1 MQFKEV
7 YEKYCQNY
15 AINFPDD
22 LQKLLVEKRE
32 FGLKKYGEISFQSS
46 LENAL
51 GTDTIQHAKEE
62 VIDLINYLIHETYK
76 KSVNRDMVKFKKIE
90 KLLKKSVKIFNKL
103 KEL

>member
-1 MQFKEV
+1 MEFKDT

-15 AINFPDD
+15 AIDFPDD
-22 LQKLLVEKRE
+22 LQKLLIEKRD

-46 LENAL
+46 YENAM
-51 GTDTIQHAKEE
+51 GTDTVQHAKEE

-76 KSVNRDMVKFKKIE
+76 NSVNKDPIKFKKIK
-90 KLLKKSVKIFNKL
+90 KLLKKSIKIYNKL

>member
-1 MQFKEV
+1 MDFNET

-22 LQKLLVEKRE
+22 LQRLLVEKRE

-51 GTDTIQHAKEE
+51 STDTVQHAKEE

-76 KSVNRDMVKFKKIE
+76 KTVNKDTVKFKKVE
-90 KLLKKSVKIFNKL
+90 KLLKKSIKIFNKL